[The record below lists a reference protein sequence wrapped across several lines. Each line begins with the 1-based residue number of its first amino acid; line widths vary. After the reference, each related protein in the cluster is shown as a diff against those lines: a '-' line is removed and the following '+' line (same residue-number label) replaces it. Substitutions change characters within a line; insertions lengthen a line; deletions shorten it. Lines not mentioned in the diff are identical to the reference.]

1 MTPSVAIA
9 RFLEA
14 CGVEHFFGVVGH
26 GNWALLDALD
36 KTKIRGIRARCEDHA
51 VHMADCYWRAR
62 RTPPPAVVVAS
73 GGPGATNMVPALA
86 EAYYSSV
93 ALVAVVG
100 AGPSQWFDRGGIQE
114 AYRTG
119 PEEWVG
125 VVKPI
130 VKKAVLVNRPDTALG
145 MFVRAYKDAIS
156 GRPGP
161 VVVQIPFDIQA
172 TPVDVPTVPDPRGWT
187 RVAAPAP
194 DPAAVDE
201 AAALLAA
208 ARRPL
213 VLVGTGVHNARAWS
227 DLQTLA
233 ETHRLPVATTF
244 AAKGAFPETHPCYV
258 GIPGRFGDEHGVR
271 AAGACDVLVSI
282 GNRFT
287 DLTTAGWTLYD
298 IPGTTRLVQV
308 DVDPSEIAR
317 VYPVEVGMVADA
329 RLAITAL
336 DQALRARG
344 YRGADNAAWLAQIE
358 AWRRE
363 WLDKTQP
370 MREKEG
376 PPLDYAPLLDE
387 AARAIADVDPST
399 SVLFDTGQLMCFAP
413 SFFRASSRF
422 VHTNNDHFIRM
433 GWSVPGGIGAH
444 LGNPGHPA
452 ITFTGDGSF
461 MMTGTA
467 VATAVEYGLPVVWV
481 VLDNRSLVFERRMD
495 KFYGKHTFCD
505 YRIERTGELWNPDL
519 VAMAQ
524 SMGARGLRVSRRSEV
539 RDAIV
544 TALRAGGP
552 VVVDVEM
559 DADSA
564 VYNPMSF
571 SYPDHFSLHGLPGP
585 DSVRT
590 HPGV

>member
-1 MTPSVAIA
+1 MPTMTPAVAIA
-9 RFLEA
+9 SFLQA
-14 CGVEHFFGVVGH
+14 CGAEHFFGVVGH

-36 KTKIRGIRARCEDHA
+36 NSKLRGIRARSEDHA

-73 GGPGATNMVPALA
+73 GGPGATNLVPALA

-93 ALVAVVG
+93 ALVALVG

-119 PEEWVG
+119 PEEWMG
-125 VVKPI
+125 IVKPI
-130 VKKAVLVNRPDTALG
+130 VKRGLLVHRPDTALE
-145 MFVRAYKDAIS
+145 MFVRAYKEAIT

-172 TPVDVPTVPDPRGWT
+172 TPVEVPRMPDPRGWT
-187 RVAAPAP
+187 RIAPPAP
-194 DPAAVDE
+194 DPAAIEE
-201 AAALLAA
+201 AAALVAA

-213 VLVGTGVHNARAWS
+213 LLVGTGVHSARAWGE
-227 DLQTLA
+227 LVRLA
-233 ETHRLPVATTF
+233 EAFRLPVATTF
-244 AAKGAFPETHPCYV
+244 AAKGAFPEDHACYV
-258 GIPGRFGDEHGVR
+258 GIPGRFGDEQGVR
-271 AAGACDVLVSI
+271 AAQACDLVVSV

-298 IPGTTRLVQV
+298 IPGRTRLVQI
-308 DVDPSEIAR
+308 DVDPAEIAR
-317 VYPVEVGMVADA
+317 VYPVDVGMVADA
-329 RLAITAL
+329 RLALVAL
-336 DQALRARG
+336 AQALGQRG
-344 YRGADNAAWLAQIE
+344 YRGGGNDAWLGEIG

-363 WLDKTQP
+363 WLEKTAPLRDKP
-370 MREKEG
+370 G

-387 AARAIADVDPST
+387 AGRAIAEVDPRT
-399 SVLFDTGQLMCFAP
+399 SVLFDTGQLMCYAP

-433 GWSVPGGIGAH
+433 GWSVPGAIGAH
-444 LGNPGHPA
+444 LGNPEHPA
-452 ITFTGDGSF
+452 IAFTGDGSF

-481 VLDNRSLVFERRMD
+481 VLNNRSLLFERRMD

-505 YRIERTGELWNPDL
+505 YVIEATGELWNPDF

-524 SMGARGLRVSRRSEV
+524 SMGARGLRLSRRSDV
-539 RDAIV
+539 RATIAE
-544 TALRAGGP
+544 ALRAGGP
-552 VVVDVEM
+552 VVVDAQM
-559 DADSA
+559 DIASP
-564 VYNPMSF
+564 VYNPISF
-571 SYPDHFSLHGLPGP
+571 SYPDHFSLRGLPGEA
-585 DSVRT
+585 
-590 HPGV
+590 PG